1 MEPTVGFQPTKGFP
15 DGLQNH
21 SRWALGYI
29 GEMAQPGGFEP
40 PSPTVTG
47 WCISRLCYGC
57 NKNLKW
63 LPLEVPPLLPL
74 VQSQVDYFH
83 PQGQIKWS
91 AHYNP
96 VASQVV
102 EAMGKP
108 NKPDPYY
115 CSLLCPVELH
125 SPPCVGNDRSR
136 TGNPR
141 ISINNY
147 FDCCLGLRNQ
157 TGGAKRI

>member
-1 MEPTVGFQPTKGFP
+1 MVYKTIPVGHLGISAQNGGSTESRTPIIASTVLCPTVK
-15 DGLQNH
+15 
-21 SRWALGYI
+21 RWT
-29 GEMAQPGGFEP
+29 Q
-40 PSPTVTG
+40 
-47 WCISRLCYGC
+47 
-57 NKNLKW
+57 KW

-91 AHYNP
+91 AHYNL

-147 FDCCLGLRNQ
+147 FGLLFGSEKIKLAEGTRFERAEVFKPLPGSSRMQ
-157 TGGAKRI
+157 